1 MLFLW
6 LKCFLET
13 RLSSESFDPQIGFL
27 AYLESKCLVL
37 HYYSHNFGSRYASKP
52 INGSKDLDDSL
63 DSKINLSQKMACWVG
78 PHGQV
83 SSATR
88 AKTCPHYDVTQRK
101 PHTQNKKIFPFELQD
116 LLNL

>member
-1 MLFLW
+1 
-6 LKCFLET
+6 
-13 RLSSESFDPQIGFL
+13 
-27 AYLESKCLVL
+27 
-37 HYYSHNFGSRYASKP
+37 
-52 INGSKDLDDSL
+52 
-63 DSKINLSQKMACWVG
+63 MACWVG